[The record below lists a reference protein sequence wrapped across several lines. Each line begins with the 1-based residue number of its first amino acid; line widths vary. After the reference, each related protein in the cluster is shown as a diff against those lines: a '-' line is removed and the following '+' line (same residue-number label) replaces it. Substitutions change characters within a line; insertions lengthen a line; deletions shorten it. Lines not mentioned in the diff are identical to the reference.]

1 MSDKYKNS
9 DISMN
14 AEEKLNIL
22 IAEYHSLK
30 TEVEKKGFDEKMQH
44 TLSEMSSEER
54 SRNYLRLFLCL
65 FKKYYHIYM
74 PNKKHYMHP
83 YTV

>member
-1 MSDKYKNS
+1 MRSDMSDKYKNS

-30 TEVEKKGFDEKMQH
+30 TEVEKK
-44 TLSEMSSEER
+44 
-54 SRNYLRLFLCL
+54 RL
-65 FKKYYHIYM
+65 
-74 PNKKHYMHP
+74 
-83 YTV
+83 

>member
-44 TLSEMSSEER
+44 TLSEMSSE
-54 SRNYLRLFLCL
+54 
-65 FKKYYHIYM
+65 KYYHIYM
-74 PNKKHYMHP
+74 PNKKHYMNP

>member
-9 DISMN
+9 DMSMN

-30 TEVEKKGFDEKMQH
+30 TEVEKKVLMKKCNILYQ
-44 TLSEMSSEER
+44 R
-54 SRNYLRLFLCL
+54 CL
-65 FKKYYHIYM
+65 LKKEAEII
-74 PNKKHYMHP
+74 
-83 YTV
+83 

>member
-1 MSDKYKNS
+1 MRSDMSDKYKNS

-54 SRNYLRLFLCL
+54 SRNYC
-65 FKKYYHIYM
+65 
-74 PNKKHYMHP
+74 KHSINSPFHSKN
-83 YTV
+83 VILLL

>member
-1 MSDKYKNS
+1 MRSDMSDKYKNS

-54 SRNYLRLFLCL
+54 SR
-65 FKKYYHIYM
+65 KYYHIYM
-74 PNKKHYMHP
+74 PNKKHYMNP

>member
-30 TEVEKKGFDEKMQH
+30 TEVEKKGFDEKCNILYQ
-44 TLSEMSSEER
+44 R
-54 SRNYLRLFLCL
+54 CL
-65 FKKYYHIYM
+65 LKKEAEII
-74 PNKKHYMHP
+74 
-83 YTV
+83 